1 MSMIVSPGQPAPKAI
16 RIAVLALG
24 GEGGGILADWIVG
37 LGESQG
43 YFAQL
48 TSVPGVAQRT
58 GATIY
63 YLELFPEASCR
74 DGVEPVM
81 ALMPVPG
88 DVDVVIA
95 SELMEAGRAVQRGI
109 VTPDRTTL
117 IASTGRVYA
126 IGERGATN
134 DGRVD
139 ADALMRGCQG
149 AAKRLIAMDMGKIA
163 EASGSVISAAMFG
176 ALAAS
181 RALPFDRAAFEQTIE
196 SRGVGVAASKRAF
209 AMAHGAVLGDGEA
222 AEDGKDAPVGRAAT
236 PPSVGEAIA
245 RALGGDIAS
254 GECRNVIAEG
264 YARVADFQ
272 DAAYAD
278 LYLQR
283 LAPFLARDRRA
294 GDGEMR
300 LTRSVA
306 RQLAL
311 GMSFLDPIR
320 VAELKLRADRA
331 ARIARQ
337 AGADGDRIVAIDE
350 FLHPRLEE
358 IVETVP
364 APLGRFIAGNALA
377 RGIVTALTSS
387 GRVVKT
393 RSIMGFAL
401 LAAIACLK
409 PRRRASL
416 RYDAE
421 QRHLK
426 SWLAEVARLAEADVD
441 PAIELAECLALV
453 RGYGATHARGMANF
467 NAILDVARGL
477 SPGGEAAAKLRALR
491 EAALADETGAALAD
505 ALARQGA
512 SGA

>member
-1 MSMIVSPGQPAPKAI
+1 MMIASPSQPAPRAI
-16 RIAVLALG
+16 RVAVLALG

-43 YFAQL
+43 YFVQL
-48 TSVPGVAQRT
+48 TSIPGVAQRT

-74 DGVEPVM
+74 AGAEPVM

-126 IGERGATN
+126 ISERGATN

-139 ADALMRGCQG
+139 ADALMRGCRS

-181 RALPFDRAAFEQTIE
+181 RALPFDRAAFERTIE

-209 AMAHGAVLGDGEA
+209 AMAHAAALGDGETP
-222 AEDGKDAPVGRAAT
+222 ESGKDAPAGRAA
-236 PPSVGEAIA
+236 PPPALGEAIA
-245 RALGGDIAS
+245 RAFGEDVAS
-254 GECRNVIAEG
+254 GECRDVIAEG
-264 YARVADFQ
+264 CARVAEFQ

-283 LAPFLARDRRA
+283 LAPVVARDRRA
-294 GDGEMR
+294 GDGEFR

-337 AGADGDRIVAIDE
+337 AGSGDGRIVAVEE

-364 APLGRFIAGNALA
+364 APLGRFIGRNAVA
-377 RGIVTALTSS
+377 RRIVTTLTSS

-393 RSIMGFAL
+393 HSILGYAL

-409 PRRRASL
+409 PRRRASS

-421 QRHLK
+421 QRHLN
-426 SWLAEVARLAEADVD
+426 SWLAEVMRLADTDANS
-441 PAIELAECLALV
+441 AIELAECLGLV

-467 NAILDVARGL
+467 KAILDVAREL
-477 SPGGEAAAKLRALR
+477 SPGAETAAKLRALR
-491 EAALADETGAALAD
+491 EAALADETGAALAA

-512 SGA
+512 G